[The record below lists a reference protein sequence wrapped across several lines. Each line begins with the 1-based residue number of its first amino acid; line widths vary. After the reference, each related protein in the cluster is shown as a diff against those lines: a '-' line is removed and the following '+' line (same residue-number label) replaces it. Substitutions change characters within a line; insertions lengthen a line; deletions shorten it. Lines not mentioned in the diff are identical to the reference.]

1 MKSFNVNSLV
11 THIFWKEPLTFA
23 LIAFLRLL
31 TYLDNLHLATKE
43 SHFIIKET
51 LYKQVDGVVIG
62 STFGPTLVIRFL
74 AFHGKHWLKDCRTVF
89 KPVHHQHN
97 VDYIFV

>member
-11 THIFWKEPLTFA
+11 TNIFWKEPLTFA

-51 LYKQVDGVVIG
+51 LYKQVDGVFIG
-62 STFGPTLVIRFL
+62 STFCLTQIQQVNPTIKCLLRCANF
-74 AFHGKHWLKDCRTVF
+74 
-89 KPVHHQHN
+89 
-97 VDYIFV
+97 